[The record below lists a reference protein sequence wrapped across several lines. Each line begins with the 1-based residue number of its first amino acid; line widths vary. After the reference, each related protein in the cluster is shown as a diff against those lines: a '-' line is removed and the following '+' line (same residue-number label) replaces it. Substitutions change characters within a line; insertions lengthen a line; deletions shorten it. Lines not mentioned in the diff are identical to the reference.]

1 MSFCLCTA
9 KSASNP
15 APYSTVESQIV
26 GIHRGRC
33 EISSTSGKLETL
45 APPPRRGG
53 WLMQEKTKWR
63 GGVSTIDCDGNSS
76 VGEDKDVT
84 KIWMSRHGKL

>member
-1 MSFCLCTA
+1 
-9 KSASNP
+9 
-15 APYSTVESQIV
+15 
-26 GIHRGRC
+26 
-33 EISSTSGKLETL
+33 
-45 APPPRRGG
+45 
-53 WLMQEKTKWR
+53 MQEKTKWR